1 VLGNAIADRLP
12 ATQARSWKKSLAA
25 CNMYGEMLPY
35 KQKKWKEIPETPW
48 PIDAVLLWYP
58 VKRTY
63 GEGEQILWEL
73 KLIGRDADHGLFLEV
88 ILPAI
93 EQIGSKTDSWGQQL
107 NSLWGHFDIQSVY
120 TAKGHQWKPLV
131 KNGKLDLR
139 YKVNPSQ
146 WSLGIKF
153 SNITSRALDRLTWL
167 TPFALSAYEKTA
179 PKTEKNKHPR
189 QAPSLYGILEATSQ
203 RTAWIMLGNYATS
216 DDFLKMID
224 PNARTAWQSAIKQ
237 ASRIPLL
244 RHDMTKVPSD
254 LPGQWLGFQ
263 VFATSIPDAIIPY
276 LELASIIH
284 IGKYTHYG
292 CGTFVLV

>member
-1 VLGNAIADRLP
+1 
-12 ATQARSWKKSLAA
+12 
-25 CNMYGEMLPY
+25 M
-35 KQKKWKEIPETPW
+35 
-48 PIDAVLLWYP
+48 
-58 VKRTY
+58 
-63 GEGEQILWEL
+63 
-73 KLIGRDADHGLFLEV
+73 
-88 ILPAI
+88 
-93 EQIGSKTDSWGQQL
+93 
-107 NSLWGHFDIQSVY
+107 
-120 TAKGHQWKPLV
+120 
-131 KNGKLDLR
+131 
-139 YKVNPSQ
+139 NPSQ

-292 CGTFVLV
+292 CGTFVLVWKIRWYCVILWLCQQYTIWFLKVSSVGLSEKQEALWGKAWSSKVNLRYCHCNGKISDQRNKKASWVFESRISKGSRPEQ